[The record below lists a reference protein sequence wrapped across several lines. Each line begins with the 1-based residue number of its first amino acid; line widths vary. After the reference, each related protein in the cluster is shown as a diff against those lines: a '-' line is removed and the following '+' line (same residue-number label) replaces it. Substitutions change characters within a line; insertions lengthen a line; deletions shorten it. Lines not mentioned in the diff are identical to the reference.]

1 MNDLITVIVP
11 VYNVEKYLEDCIK
24 SIINQTYANIEII
37 LVDDGSTDGSL
48 NICKQYATED
58 SRITII
64 QQENHGVSYA
74 RNKGIEIA
82 KGNYITFID
91 SDDWIEKEFIET
103 LYNEAKEKK
112 ADVTICGYNRI
123 IGKNK
128 EKIHFAGEKHDF
140 NSNEYSIKV
149 LNPQTGFGF
158 CHMKL
163 IKRKCIDK
171 VRFDEGLTVGE
182 DALFNMEIAKNI
194 GKAILVEKR
203 LYNYRINENSVVK
216 KFDNNYVQK
225 YFKFIQ
231 KLQEYICED
240 ENQMNEIKVNYYNCV
255 AYHVLLIAVNYCYHP
270 DNKENR
276 RKILKEICNIKE
288 FKEGIKKSNYENL
301 TLTRKISLF
310 SIKHKL
316 YVITGIICKIRQKQN
331 TINAS

>member
-64 QQENHGVSYA
+64 QQENYGVSCA

-82 KGNYITFID
+82 KGNYITFVD
-91 SDDWIEKEFIET
+91 SDDWIETEFVET
-103 LYNEAKEKK
+103 LYNETKEKE
-112 ADVTICGYNRI
+112 ADVVICGYNRV
-123 IGKNK
+123 IGENK
-128 EKIHFAGEKHDF
+128 EKIHFEGKKHDF
-140 NSNEYSIKV
+140 NSNDYFIKV

-194 GKAILVEKR
+194 NKAILIEKR

-216 KFDNNYVQK
+216 KFDNNYAQK
-225 YFKFIQ
+225 YLRFIQ
-231 KLQEYICED
+231 KIQSYIFQD
-240 ENQMNEIKVNYYNCV
+240 KDKMDEIKVNYYNCV

-270 DNKENR
+270 NNKGNT
-276 RKILKEICNIKE
+276 RKTLKEVCNIKE
-288 FKEGIKKSNYENL
+288 FKEGIEKSNYENL
-301 TLTRKISLF
+301 TLTRKIALLT
-310 SIKHKL
+310 IKYKL
-316 YVITGIICKIRQKQN
+316 YLVTGIICKIRQKQN
-331 TINAS
+331 NIR